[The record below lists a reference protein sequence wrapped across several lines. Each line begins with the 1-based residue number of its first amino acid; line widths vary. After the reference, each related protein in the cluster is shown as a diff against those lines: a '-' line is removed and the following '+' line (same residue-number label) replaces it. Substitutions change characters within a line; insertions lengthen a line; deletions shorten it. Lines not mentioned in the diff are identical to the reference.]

1 MAAGVTEPLYTRD
14 ILRLA
19 ASVAPFAALPR
30 TDGAAELRSPT
41 CGSRIRVA
49 VTLEDGRV
57 TALAQK
63 VEACAFG
70 QAAAALMAD
79 AAPGRDL
86 ADARAALAGVEAWLG
101 GDDGA
106 APFLAPLNPARSRPG
121 RHGAMLLPFR
131 ALVAALEEAV
141 RTA

>member
-1 MAAGVTEPLYTRD
+1 MTEPLYTRD

-19 ASVAPFAALPR
+19 ASLQPFELLAR
-30 TDGAAELRSPT
+30 TDGEAELRSPT
-41 CGSRIRVA
+41 CGSRLRLAVA
-49 VTLEDGRV
+49 VSDGRV
-57 TALAQK
+57 TEIAQK

-79 AAPGRDL
+79 AAAGRDL
-86 ADARAALAGVEAWLG
+86 GEARAALAGVEAWLG

-106 APFLAPLNPARSRPG
+106 APHLAPLNPARSRPG

-131 ALVAALEEAV
+131 ALVAALEEAA
-141 RTA
+141 RPA

>member
-1 MAAGVTEPLYTRD
+1 MAARVSEPIYTRD

-19 ASVAPFAALPR
+19 ASVAPYESLARA
-30 TDGAAELRSPT
+30 DGAAELRSPT
-41 CGSRIRVA
+41 CGSRITVA

-57 TALAQK
+57 AAIAQK

-101 GDDGA
+101 GDDAA
-106 APFLAPLNPARSRPG
+106 APFLAPLKPARSRPG
-121 RHGAMLLPFR
+121 RHGAILLPFR
-131 ALVAALEEAV
+131 ALVAAIESAE
-141 RTA
+141 R

>member
-1 MAAGVTEPLYTRD
+1 MNAPSPLYTRD

-19 ASVAPFAALPR
+19 ASLQPFEALAR
-30 TDGAAELRSPT
+30 TDGEAELRSPT
-41 CGSRIRVA
+41 CGSRLRLAVA
-49 VTLEDGRV
+49 VSDGRV
-57 TALAQK
+57 TEIAQK

-86 ADARAALAGVEAWLG
+86 AEARAALAGVEAWLG

-131 ALVAALEEAV
+131 ALVAALEAA
-141 RTA
+141 RPA

>member
-1 MAAGVTEPLYTRD
+1 MNAPSPPYTRD

-19 ASVAPFAALPR
+19 ASLQPFEPLAR
-30 TDGAAELRSPT
+30 TDGEAELRSPT

-57 TALAQK
+57 AAIAQK

-70 QAAAALMAD
+70 QAAAALMAA

-86 ADARAALAGVEAWLG
+86 DEARAALAGVEAWLG
-101 GDDGA
+101 GDDA
-106 APFLAPLNPARSRPG
+106 AALDLAPLNPARSRPG

-131 ALVAALEEAV
+131 ALVAALEAA
-141 RTA
+141 RPA